1 MSYNYPTEAAWS
13 LLKQEEGEQPELSR
27 DDQMAISAFYEQLD
41 PDSKRRIEV
50 IQHAMSQLSPEK
62 HASLTR
68 GMHDELAPH
77 IGNLSQTLQ
86 QAHGQS
92 ISDNSK
98 TFDKGDK
105 SLAMVYEGRIAKI
118 LPLAVYIGATFAMDA
133 IARSQGARSSPIANV
148 LKEGYNAVVPEKDEW
163 PIDWGYD
170 NEARIIDPVLGME
183 HDTVFGHDTNWEDP
197 TMGQRALA
205 GGVGALSYLNPIG
218 LAAKYGTKV
227 GRAAGA
233 GHRARQGAK
242 AARLTERG
250 GAAGAA
256 GKSQTGYLSPTR
268 RGERLQTRVT
278 AANERAAANA
288 PRWDKAVLA
297 GRAVGR
303 AGQVLGPT
311 LAGAGAAAA
320 MHNLSNNTP
329 TMPNTTGSQTGFN
342 MGPSGQGAN
351 IHGNQTARKEIWN
364 PTGSQFTQQ
373 QEWGGPGQG
382 AMAQK
387 GEYMRLGDKILKETQ
402 DMMYKTVCPACG
414 KKNCTCKEY
423 KNKKDDS
430 KKKPAHGV
438 VIVIGTK
445 AGPGP
450 STDGKRDKLDS
461 DKSE

>member
-77 IGNLSQTLQ
+77 IGNLSQILP

-105 SLAMVYEGRIAKI
+105 SLAMVYEGRIAKL
-118 LPLAVYIGATFAMDA
+118 LPFAIIGAMFAIDA
-133 IARSQGARSSPIANV
+133 IARSQGARSSPIVNV
-148 LKEGYNAVVPEKDEW
+148 LKEGYNTIAPEEKEW

-170 NEARIIDPVLGME
+170 NEARIIDPVVGME
-183 HDTVFGHDTNWEDP
+183 HDTVFGYDTNWEDP

-205 GGVGALSYLNPIG
+205 GGVGALSYFNPLTVAGKIARVPGTAYRGARGTRAATLTARGEQKANKVLAEKG
-218 LAAKYGTKV
+218 LAAGSKSLNIYRGNYQTGQRLAEKTNLANAYHAQ
-227 GRAAGA
+227 REAAGK
-233 GHRARQGAK
+233 GFG
-242 AARLTERG
+242 RG
-250 GAAGAA
+250 LGWGAAG
-256 GKSQTGYLSPTR
+256 
-268 RGERLQTRVT
+268 RGMQLGGPVVGALI
-278 AANERAAANA
+278 AANMN
-288 PRWDKAVLA
+288 D
-297 GRAVGR
+297 
-303 AGQVLGPT
+303 
-311 LAGAGAAAA
+311 
-320 MHNLSNNTP
+320 NLPDASNSTVPHINQQ
-329 TMPNTTGSQTGFN
+329 GGHSAFGGGLQ
-342 MGPSGQGAN
+342 GQGTN
-351 IHGNQTARKEIWN
+351 IHGNQTARQEIWN
-364 PTGSQFTQQ
+364 PTGSQFAQQ
-373 QEWGGPGQG
+373 QEWGG
-382 AMAQK
+382 MAQK
-387 GEYMRLGDKILKETQ
+387 GEYMRLGDKILKEVT
-402 DMMYKTVCPACG
+402 DKMHEC
-414 KKNCTCKEY
+414 
-423 KNKKDDS
+423 NKGDKDSKGD

-438 VIVIGTK
+438 VIVIGSK